1 MVGHTMVTVRGDVK
15 SPVLECGAQGVTYSG
30 DS

>member
-1 MVGHTMVTVRGDVK
+1 MVGHTMVKVRGDVK
-15 SPVLECGAQGVTYSG
+15 SPVLEGGPHGWTYNG